1 MVLRK
6 YPGLFT
12 FSAITEKMEVEV
24 ITFTVAAIDRVLT
37 LMEQENDH
45 PLALRIAIVG
55 RGPGGFQYNLQFMKE
70 SECRPDD
77 VVVDI
82 GAFKVV
88 VDRESAADLKD
99 AVVDWVDEGFR
110 GGFRIDNPNP
120 VWKDPV
126 ARQVQEVIDR
136 SINPAIASHGG
147 TVTLLDVK
155 DGVAYIRFGGGC
167 QGCGMVDV
175 TLKQGVE
182 TMIRRAV
189 PQIRQVVDT
198 TDHAAGTNPY
208 YQSSRDDG
216 RSPLSE

>member
-1 MVLRK
+1 
-6 YPGLFT
+6 
-12 FSAITEKMEVEV
+12 
-24 ITFTVAAIDRVLT
+24 
-37 LMEQENDH
+37 
-45 PLALRIAIVG
+45 
-55 RGPGGFQYNLQFMKE
+55 MKE